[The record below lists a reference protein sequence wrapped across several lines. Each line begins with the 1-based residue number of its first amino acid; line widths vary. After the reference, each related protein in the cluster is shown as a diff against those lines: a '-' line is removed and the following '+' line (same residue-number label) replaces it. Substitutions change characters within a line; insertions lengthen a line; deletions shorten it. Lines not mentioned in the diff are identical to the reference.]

1 MPFHWSEDHVRLP
14 WILTGLAGLI
24 AAGVFL
30 IALRTVEDIAEPAF
44 LKNEITASHELDIV
58 SSQIIGSTA

>member
-1 MPFHWSEDHVRLP
+1 LV
-14 WILTGLAGLI
+14 

-44 LKNEITASHELDIV
+44 LKNEITASHELDVV